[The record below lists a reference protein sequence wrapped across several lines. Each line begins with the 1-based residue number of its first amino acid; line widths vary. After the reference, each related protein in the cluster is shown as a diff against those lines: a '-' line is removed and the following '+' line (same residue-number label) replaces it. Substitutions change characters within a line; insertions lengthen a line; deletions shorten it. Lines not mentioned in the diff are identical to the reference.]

1 MTRKPKHP
9 RNFCA
14 AHPSQVSLLQ
24 DTDEPK
30 GLKGRGK
37 EKRAVAELQPIPTSR
52 PDFKNDPDA
61 RPLRKTMVLW
71 YFTFGVT
78 TTAGGMCCA
87 ARLRLRVDWLACWL
101 SAVLAAVTT
110 LSCLISPPQTARR
123 SGGHRAPF
131 CESLFAHSK
140 R

>member
-37 EKRAVAELQPIPTSR
+37 EKRADVELQPIPTSR
-52 PDFKNDPDA
+52 PDFKMIQMPFLL
-61 RPLRKTMVLW
+61 LRKTMVLW

-123 SGGHRAPF
+123 SGHRAPF
-131 CESLFAHSK
+131 CKSLFAHSK